1 MVVHAAE
8 PPTDPSCEVFRIG
21 QLDFDKVKWSK
32 QQFDTAWQQHGR
44 IPEAGPDACRDEY
57 LRIACLARAPGAIEI
72 LEALYIAPL
81 GPVLERRCGDR
92 DLADE
97 TLQQLRHKLLL
108 GPEPRLAS
116 YQSTGHLRAWLQ
128 VVAMRLCQDL
138 ARQRGVR
145 WSREAPLQHEQANAS
160 PGIDVR
166 AEKQELDEVFARAL
180 REVVRQLPTK
190 ERHALRMHVLA
201 GWNVSQIGEALSIH
215 RASAARW
222 IVAAKERINENV
234 RALLRERLDL
244 SERELEHLF
253 ELFSTRL
260 EVRLSHV
267 FNTTPALGASVTDD
281 EA

>member
-1 MVVHAAE
+1 MAARLE
-8 PPTDPSCEVFRIG
+8 TRRPFIARLVAAKRQPEGIG
-21 QLDFDKVKWSK
+21 
-32 QQFDTAWQQHGR
+32 
-44 IPEAGPDACRDEY
+44 
-57 LRIACLARAPGAIEI
+57 
-72 LEALYIAPL
+72 
-81 GPVLERRCGDR
+81 
-92 DLADE
+92 
-97 TLQQLRHKLLL
+97 
-108 GPEPRLAS
+108 
-116 YQSTGHLRAWLQ
+116 
-128 VVAMRLCQDL
+128 
-138 ARQRGVR
+138 
-145 WSREAPLQHEQANAS
+145 
-160 PGIDVR
+160 
-166 AEKQELDEVFARAL
+166 AL

-234 RALLRERLDL
+234 RTLLRERLDL